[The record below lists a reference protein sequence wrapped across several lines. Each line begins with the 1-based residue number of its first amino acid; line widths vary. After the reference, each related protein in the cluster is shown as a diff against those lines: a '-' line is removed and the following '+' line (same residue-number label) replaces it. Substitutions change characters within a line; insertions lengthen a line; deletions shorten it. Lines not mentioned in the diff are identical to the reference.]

1 MSCTSTTQS
10 DSRDVVACDERSDSI
25 GRSGSRCRCRL
36 RNVVD
41 MQTRPVQAVY
51 QRGELRG
58 GEPHHTIA
66 DRWPAERVLLQT
78 FPQHHQSGS
87 VPNQNLQ
94 TVRSLRTEDKNRS
107 RERIMAELLRHQR
120 SETVGTFAE
129 VHRLRRD
136 HDLHARRSRDHVAAL
151 TARSTSRSHAG
162 STPTAARTTAPPISM
177 LIVIELRVDASV
189 PSPAPRSSVT
199 TGTKRGASSAGRLS
213 TPARAALRHTKRCCG
228 EMPCRRATS
237 DTTAPGAYDSAT
249 IRPLTSSLH
258 RRRRPAPT
266 WISTRP
272 RGFEASTISS
282 TMYANRTVCDGS
294 YLAGQLA
301 PDKVGAENRLRSR
314 SLSPRTTAPP
324 ISMLIVVELRAAA
337 SAAGP
342 APRSSVTTGTK
353 SGASSAGRLS
363 TPARAALRP
372 TKRCCGEIP
381 CRRATSDTTAPGAYD
396 SATIRPLTSSLH
408 RRRRPAPTWI
418 STRPRGFEASTIS
431 STMYANRTVCDGSY
445 LAGQL
450 APDKVGA
457 ENRLRWWS
465 ATTAPSLPA
474 RHPDMGR

>member
-1 MSCTSTTQS
+1 MLSTSTTQS
-10 DSRDVVACDERSDSI
+10 DSRDVVACDERPDSI

-41 MQTRPVQAVY
+41 MQTRPVQAVH
-51 QRGELRG
+51 QRGKLRG

-66 DRWPAERVLLQT
+66 DRRPAECVMLQT

-107 RERIMAELLRHQR
+107 RERIMAELLAHQR

-136 HDLHARRSRDHVAAL
+136 HNLHASRSRDHVAAL

-177 LIVIELRVDASV
+177 LIVIELSVAASAAG
-189 PSPAPRSSVT
+189 PTPRSSVT
-199 TGTKRGASSAGRLS
+199 TGTKSGASSAGRLS

-272 RGFEASTISS
+272 RGSEASTISS
-282 TMYANRTVCDGS
+282 TIYANRIVCDGS
-294 YLAGQLA
+294 HIAAQLM
-301 PDKVGAENRLRSR
+301 PDKVGAENRLRSER
-314 SLSPRTTAPP
+314 GIGPHSLRRSPR
-324 ISMLIVVELRAAA
+324 LRDA
-337 SAAGP
+337 
-342 APRSSVTTGTK
+342 
-353 SGASSAGRLS
+353 
-363 TPARAALRP
+363 
-372 TKRCCGEIP
+372 
-381 CRRATSDTTAPGAYD
+381 
-396 SATIRPLTSSLH
+396 
-408 RRRRPAPTWI
+408 W
-418 STRPRGFEASTIS
+418 
-431 STMYANRTVCDGSY
+431 
-445 LAGQL
+445 
-450 APDKVGA
+450 
-457 ENRLRWWS
+457 
-465 ATTAPSLPA
+465 
-474 RHPDMGR
+474 

>member
-10 DSRDVVACDERSDSI
+10 DSRDIVACDERSDSI

-107 RERIMAELLRHQR
+107 RERIIAELLAHQR
-120 SETVGTFAE
+120 GETVGTFAE
-129 VHRLRRD
+129 GHRLRRD
-136 HDLHARRSRDHVAAL
+136 HKLHARRSRDHVAAL

-162 STPTAARTTAPPISM
+162 STPTAARTT
-177 LIVIELRVDASV
+177 D
-189 PSPAPRSSVT
+189 
-199 TGTKRGASSAGRLS
+199 
-213 TPARAALRHTKRCCG
+213 
-228 EMPCRRATS
+228 
-237 DTTAPGAYDSAT
+237 
-249 IRPLTSSLH
+249 
-258 RRRRPAPT
+258 
-266 WISTRP
+266 
-272 RGFEASTISS
+272 
-282 TMYANRTVCDGS
+282 
-294 YLAGQLA
+294 
-301 PDKVGAENRLRSR
+301 
-314 SLSPRTTAPP
+314 PP

-363 TPARAALRP
+363 TPARAALRH
-372 TKRCCGEIP
+372 TKRCCGEMP
-381 CRRATSDTTAPGAYD
+381 CRRATSGTTPPPASH
-396 SATIRPLTSSLH
+396 SATIRPLPSSLH
-408 RRRRPAPTWI
+408 RRGRPAPTWI
-418 STRPRGFEASTIS
+418 STRPRGFEASTIW
-431 STMYANRTVCDGSY
+431 STIYANRTVCDGSY

-457 ENRLRWWS
+457 ENRLRS
-465 ATTAPSLPA
+465 ISMSRSLSGPSDIEGGGSLSNPVTDL
-474 RHPDMGR
+474 RSSGSVM